1 MADTTTTNLSL
12 TKPEDGASNDTWGA
26 KLNTNLDL
34 IDTAIALRALKAS
47 PALTGTPTAP
57 TAATATDTTQIATT
71 AFVQAQSET
80 GTFTASLRGIT
91 EPGTLITTTGQY
103 TRIGNLVAI
112 QIDFHSINTTGYAS
126 SAFITGVPFDCV
138 GTNYSVLSAT
148 HFSALTMPTE
158 NLNATFRDSLGSLN
172 TLGLFYVNSGGVGG
186 YAQHSAG
193 SGKEIRVAGIY
204 YTTGY

>member
-71 AFVQAQSET
+71 AFVQAQSEA

-91 EPGTLITTTGQY
+91 EPGTLITTTGKY
-103 TRIGNLVAI
+103 TKIGSLVAI
-112 QIDFHSINTTGYAS
+112 QIDFNSVNTTGYAS
-126 SAFITGVPFDCV
+126 SAWITGLPFAAASTSNA
-138 GTNYSVLSAT
+138 GALSMFSFGGLTYTGAGFATFYGFTDQLALFTDNNGSPGYAT
-148 HFSALTMPTE
+148 HNP
-158 NLNATFRDSLGSLN
+158 G
-172 TLGLFYVNSGGVGG
+172 
-186 YAQHSAG
+186 AG
-193 SGKEIRVAGIY
+193 KFISVAGVY
-204 YTTGY
+204 YTT

>member
-91 EPGTLITTTGQY
+91 EPGTLLTTTGQY
-103 TRIGNLVAI
+103 TRFGNLVAI
-112 QIDFHSINTTGYAS
+112 QIDFHNMDTTGYAS
-126 SAFITGVPFDCV
+126 SVWITGLPFDAV
-138 GTNYSVLSAT
+138 AFKWGVLSAH
-148 HFSALTMPTE
+148 HFNALTMTNS
-158 NLNATFRDSLGSLN
+158 NLRATFRNASGFLDE
-172 TLGLFYVNSGGVGG
+172 LGLVYTASGTTGG
-186 YAQHSAG
+186 FAQHNPG
-193 SGKEIRVAGIY
+193 TGREIRVAGIY